1 MPKLVRTRRLLCLL
15 ATIALVAAACGGDDD
30 TPVDSTLE
38 ATPTPTTEAG
48 EAASGSSDEIDPV
61 AEPGDTPTDGEPSV
75 DDTVDETEDV
85 EEEAPEEDPAAVI
98 PGGGEAL
105 PAPTQAPISG
115 DPAFTA
121 ASKLST
127 VGLDEIFFGDTVED
141 AAEKASTEWV
151 GLPDDGARPQCFT
164 VQPAGG
170 PTGVLFT
177 VLDGRIERIDIA
189 NPIITTRSG
198 AGVGTTQAQLFD
210 LFGDRLEETEFDKG
224 SDIMFVPADADDREF
239 RIIWTTDGLAATRM
253 RAGRM
258 PGILTDSPCG

>member
-1 MPKLVRTRRLLCLL
+1 M
-15 ATIALVAAACGGDDD
+15 IALTAAACGGDDD
-30 TPVDSTLE
+30 IQIEST
-38 ATPTPTTEAG
+38 AATTPTPTIETDG
-48 EAASGSSDEIDPV
+48 VTSGATDEIDPV
-61 AEPGDTPTDGEPSV
+61 AEAEDTPSDGEDDV
-75 DDTVDETEDV
+75 DDTVEGTEDIE
-85 EEEAPEEDPAAVI
+85 EEEAPDEDPAALI
-98 PGGGEAL
+98 PGGGEAI
-105 PAPTQAPISG
+105 PTPTQVPISG

-151 GLPDDGARPQCFT
+151 GLPGDGARPQCFT

-170 PTGVLFT
+170 PAGVVFT
-177 VLDGRIERIDIA
+177 VLDGRIERIDIS

-210 LFGDRLEETEFDKG
+210 LFGDRLEETEFDEG
-224 SDIMFVPADADDREF
+224 SDIMFVAADADDREF
-239 RIIWTTDGLAATRM
+239 RIIWTTDGLATTRM

-258 PGILTDSPCG
+258 PGILADSPCG